1 MSKTYLYLF
10 LIFGF
15 LAIIMLA
22 PNTAFADVIPPNKQL
37 DLNFS
42 SNEVVCKENL
52 VKVIRTANENA
63 VCVKMDAIGDLVNRG
78 IIQSPTSEKI
88 SNEAEKQTTKPVGKI
103 IHMATTKPHID
114 PGEIQTSKKIG
125 TYNYVIKVC
134 AEENDRIK
142 APEIIISSDSETKSI
157 KIPRDIRAES
167 CNTTAT
173 KVRALDPNTITSRL
187 LNQGGI
193 TEIITEFENKIENLK
208 LDLTEQ
214 REKVSAINKESSS
227 NDRAKKVFAIHK
239 KITEIRNEL
248 KDVRAEMQK
257 YLLFL
262 SMTST
267 SDLQPIQKGKSITG
281 TQVDDSLAEI
291 VSIHKALIQPENPT
305 DGSTAFN
312 VVLDV
317 CTDKNILRI
326 PVVQLSS
333 DIETKTV
340 KMAEKIA
347 ANSCQVTTAKINAI
361 DANSISI
368 QLAGQTENSAT
379 IIDLEKK
386 ITELKNSMKIEQD
399 KLNQISTSS
408 TINKE
413 ERLTTINESTIKID
427 QLRKELNSTKVEL
440 HKLLLQV
447 YR

>member
-1 MSKTYLYLF
+1 
-10 LIFGF
+10 
-15 LAIIMLA
+15 
-22 PNTAFADVIPPNKQL
+22 
-37 DLNFS
+37 
-42 SNEVVCKENL
+42 
-52 VKVIRTANENA
+52 
-63 VCVKMDAIGDLVNRG
+63 
-78 IIQSPTSEKI
+78 
-88 SNEAEKQTTKPVGKI
+88 
-103 IHMATTKPHID
+103 MATTKPHID

-134 AEENDRIK
+134 SEGNERIK
-142 APEIIISSDSETKSI
+142 APEVIISSDSETKSI

-173 KVRALDPNTITSRL
+173 KVRALDPDTITSRL

-214 REKVSAINKESSS
+214 REKASAINKESPDS
-227 NDRAKKVFAIHK
+227 DRAKKISAIHK
-239 KITEIRNEL
+239 KITEIRDEL
-248 KDVRAEMQK
+248 KNVRAQMQK

-262 SMTST
+262 SITST

-281 TQVDDSLAEI
+281 IQVDDSLAEI
-291 VSIHKALIQPENPT
+291 VSIHRALVQPENSAE
-305 DGSTAFN
+305 GSAFN
-312 VVLDV
+312 VVLGI
-317 CTDKNILRI
+317 CTDKNTLRI

-368 QLAGQTENSAT
+368 QLSGQTENSAT

-399 KLNQISTSS
+399 KLNQVSTSN
-408 TINKE
+408 TISKD
-413 ERLTTINESTIKID
+413 ERLATINESTIMID